1 MNRYAALGCLGLGL
15 MMSPLL
21 GAIGNTAVPANP
33 KIGVINIEDTLSST
47 PAGKR
52 ANEAFEKTRKT
63 KQGLLDR
70 QQEDLKKADA
80 DLVKQKAVLKP
91 EVFDAK
97 RQELEKKFVDLQ
109 QTYVKLERELAQDRT
124 KLIQDL
130 LKQAEPKIAA
140 IAKAEGV
147 SLILDQSATAW
158 ADPAVDLTQKSN
170 AEMKCDCR
178 AVTRGKPA
186 HMAPDVA
193 MKRPDPRP
201 VAASLSVPC

>member
-1 MNRYAALGCLGLGL
+1 MV
-15 MMSPLL
+15 SPLL
-21 GAIGNTAVPANP
+21 GGIGRSAVPANP
-33 KIGVINIEDTLSST
+33 KIAVVDIESMLSTT

-52 ANEAFEKTRKT
+52 AKDAFDKTRKA
-63 KQGLLDR
+63 KQATLDKE
-70 QQEDLKKADA
+70 QEDLKKADA

-91 EVFDAK
+91 EVFESK

-147 SLILDQSATAW
+147 SLILDQSATVW
-158 ADPAVDLTQKSN
+158 ADPSVDLTQKLN
-170 AEMKCDCR
+170 AEMK
-178 AVTRGKPA
+178 
-186 HMAPDVA
+186 
-193 MKRPDPRP
+193 
-201 VAASLSVPC
+201 

>member
-1 MNRYAALGCLGLGL
+1 MNRYAALGFLGLGL
-15 MMSPLL
+15 MVSPLF
-21 GAIGNTAVPANP
+21 GGIGNSAVPVNP
-33 KIGVINIEDTLSST
+33 KIGIINIEETLSTT

-52 ANEAFEKTRKT
+52 ANDAFEKNRKA
-63 KQGLLDR
+63 KQGVLDK

-109 QTYVKLERELAQDRT
+109 QTYVKLERELASDRT

-147 SLILDQSATAW
+147 SLILDQSATVW
-158 ADPAVDLTQKSN
+158 ADPAVDLTQKLD
-170 AEMKCDCR
+170 AQMQ
-178 AVTRGKPA
+178 
-186 HMAPDVA
+186 
-193 MKRPDPRP
+193 
-201 VAASLSVPC
+201 